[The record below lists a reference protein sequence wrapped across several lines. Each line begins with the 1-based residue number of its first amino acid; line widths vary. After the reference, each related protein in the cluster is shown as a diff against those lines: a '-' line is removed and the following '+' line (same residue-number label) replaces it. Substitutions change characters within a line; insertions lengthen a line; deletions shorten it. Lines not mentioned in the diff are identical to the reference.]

1 MGNSLHKKIEAHAA
15 YLKLRHLSEIY
26 ENLAE
31 KSAISKLSHV
41 EFLSLILEAEV
52 QHKKELSVDRRIK
65 QAKFPYLKTM
75 EGFNFSFQPCLN
87 EKEVLHLSGLNFMEH
102 KQNVIF
108 LGPPGVGKTHLAT
121 ALGIKACSSG
131 YRVEFRSSTSLISEL
146 ALAEKKGELIQ
157 TLMRFS
163 RLHLMIIDEMGY
175 MPISNHE
182 ANLLFQL
189 VSILY
194 EKVSVILTSN
204 FNFDEWSRFFQDSI
218 VATAIVDRI
227 VHHGHLFF
235 INGASYRIKEKIKKS
250 L

>member
-1 MGNSLHKKIEAHAA
+1 M
-15 YLKLRHLSEIY
+15 
-26 ENLAE
+26 
-31 KSAISKLSHV
+31 
-41 EFLSLILEAEV
+41 
-52 QHKKELSVDRRIK
+52 
-65 QAKFPYLKTM
+65 
-75 EGFNFSFQPCLN
+75 
-87 EKEVLHLSGLNFMEH
+87 
-102 KQNVIF
+102 
-108 LGPPGVGKTHLAT
+108 
-121 ALGIKACSSG
+121 
-131 YRVEFRSSTSLISEL
+131 

-189 VSILY
+189 VSMLY